1 MKRHI
6 LRAELE
12 AMREDGNA
20 AFVAKLTPNIE
31 PSSILGVRVPLLRK
45 LAKQIVREGNAE
57 AFLNDVPHRYLEE
70 NQIHAFVI
78 NEIKDFDE
86 CMERLKAFLPYVKC
100 WNVTDAIR
108 PKIIAKHTD
117 QAEPILRRWMK
128 SREPYTVRTAIG
140 LYMAYYLDEAFHAEQ
155 AERIADLRFDHYYVR
170 MMAAWY
176 MATALAKQPDAVM
189 PLLEQHRMDPWTHN
203 KTIQKAVES
212 YRIPEDQKTYLKT
225 MRRKEGKQL

>member
-20 AFVAKLTPNIE
+20 AFVAKLTPNID

-45 LAKQIVREGNAE
+45 LAKQITREGNMN

-86 CMERLKAFLPYVKC
+86 CMERLEAFLPYVKC

-117 QAEPILRRWMK
+117 QAEPVLRRWMK
-128 SREPYTVRTAIG
+128 SKEPYTIRTAIG
-140 LYMAYYLDEAFHAEQ
+140 LYMAYYLDDAFERKQ

-176 MATALAKQPDAVM
+176 MATALTKQPDAVM

-212 YRIPEDQKTYLKT
+212 YRIPEDQKAYLKT
-225 MRRKEGKQL
+225 LRRKEGE

>member
-128 SREPYTVRTAIG
+128 SGEPYTVRTAIG
-140 LYMAYYLDEAFHAEQ
+140 LYMAYYLDDAFQAEQ

-212 YRIPEDQKTYLKT
+212 YRIPEDQKAYLKT
-225 MRRKEGKQL
+225 LRRKEGE

>member
-20 AFVAKLTPNIE
+20 AFVAKLTPNID

-45 LAKQIVREGNAE
+45 LAKQIIREGNAD

-70 NQIHAFVI
+70 NQIHAFVL
-78 NEIKDFDE
+78 NEITDYDK
-86 CMERLKAFLPYVKC
+86 CMEKLEAFLPYVKC

-108 PKIIAKHTD
+108 PKIIAKHTEETKPVLY
-117 QAEPILRRWMK
+117 AWLR
-128 SREPYTVRTAIG
+128 SEEPYTVRTAIG
-140 LYMAYYLDEAFHAEQ
+140 LFMAYYLEDAFETEQ

-176 MATALAKQPDAVM
+176 MATALAKQPDAVL
-189 PLLEQHRMDPWTHN
+189 PLLEENRMDIWTHN

-212 YRIPEDQKTYLKT
+212 FRIPEAQKTYLKT
-225 MRRKEGKQL
+225 MRRKEGQ

>member
-20 AFVAKLTPNIE
+20 AFVAKLTPNID

-45 LAKQIVREGNAE
+45 LAKQIIREGNAD

-70 NQIHAFVI
+70 NQIHAFVL
-78 NEIKDFDE
+78 NEITDYDK
-86 CMERLKAFLPYVKC
+86 CMEKLEAFLPYVKC

-108 PKIIAKHTD
+108 PKIIAKHTEETKPVLY
-117 QAEPILRRWMK
+117 AWLR
-128 SREPYTVRTAIG
+128 SEEPYIVRTAIG
-140 LYMAYYLDEAFHAEQ
+140 LFMAYYLEDAFETEQ

-176 MATALAKQPDAVM
+176 MATALAKQPDAVL
-189 PLLEQHRMDPWTHN
+189 PLLEENRMDIWTHN

-212 YRIPEDQKTYLKT
+212 FRIPEAQKTYLKT
-225 MRRKEGKQL
+225 MRRKEGQ

>member
-20 AFVAKLTPNIE
+20 AFVAKLTPNID

-45 LAKQIVREGNAE
+45 LAKQIIREGNAD

-70 NQIHAFVI
+70 NQIHAFVL
-78 NEIKDFDE
+78 NEITDYDK
-86 CMERLKAFLPYVKC
+86 CMEKLEAFLPYVKC

-108 PKIIAKHTD
+108 PKIIAKHT
-117 QAEPILRRWMK
+117 EETKPVLYTWLR
-128 SREPYTVRTAIG
+128 SEEPYTVRTAIG
-140 LYMAYYLDEAFHAEQ
+140 LFMAYYLEDAFETEQ
-155 AERIADLRFDHYYVR
+155 AKRIADLRFDHYYVR

-176 MATALAKQPDAVM
+176 MATALAKQPDAVL
-189 PLLEQHRMDPWTHN
+189 PLLEENRMDIWSHN

-212 YRIPEDQKTYLKT
+212 FRIPEAQKTYLKT
-225 MRRKEGKQL
+225 MRRKEGQ

>member
-1 MKRHI
+1 MKRHV

-20 AFVAKLTPNIE
+20 AFVAKLTPNID

-45 LAKQIVREGNAE
+45 LAKQIIREGNADT
-57 AFLNDVPHRYLEE
+57 FLNDLPHRYLEE

-78 NEIKDFDE
+78 NDIRDYDE
-86 CMERLKAFLPYVKC
+86 CMEQLEAFLPYVDC

-108 PKIIAKHTD
+108 PKIIAKHTK
-117 QAEPILRRWMK
+117 QAEPVLRRWMK

-140 LYMAYYLDEAFHAEQ
+140 LYMAYYLDDAFERKQ

-189 PLLEQHRMDPWTHN
+189 PLLEAHRMDVWTHN

-212 YRIPEDQKTYLKT
+212 YRIPEAQKAYLKT
-225 MRRKEGKQL
+225 MRRKEGK

>member
-140 LYMAYYLDEAFHAEQ
+140 LYMAYYLDDAFQAEQ

-212 YRIPEDQKTYLKT
+212 YRIPEDQKAYLKT
-225 MRRKEGKQL
+225 LRRKEGE

>member
-20 AFVAKLTPNIE
+20 AFVAKLTPDID
-31 PSSILGVRVPLLRK
+31 PASILGVRVPLLRK
-45 LAKQIVREGNAE
+45 LAKQLIREGRAD

-78 NEIKDFDE
+78 SDIKDFDE
-86 CMERLKAFLPYVKC
+86 CMERLEAFLPYVDC
-100 WNVTDAIR
+100 WNVTDAVR
-108 PKIIAKHTD
+108 PKIIAKHTGE
-117 QAEPILRRWMK
+117 AEPVLRRWLA
-128 SREPYTVRTAIG
+128 SEEPYTVRTAIG
-140 LYMAYYLDEAFHAEQ
+140 LYMAYYLDDAFAKEQ
-155 AERIADLRFDHYYVR
+155 AERIADLRFEDYYVR

-176 MATALAKQPDAVM
+176 MATALAKQPETVM
-189 PLLEQHRMDPWTHN
+189 PLLETERMDSWTQN

-212 YRIPEDQKTYLKT
+212 FRIPDARKAVLKT
-225 MRRKEGKQL
+225 MRRKERE

>member
-20 AFVAKLTPNIE
+20 AFVAKLTPNID

-45 LAKQIVREGNAE
+45 LAKQITREGNTN

-86 CMERLKAFLPYVKC
+86 CMERLEAFLPYVKC

-117 QAEPILRRWMK
+117 QAEPVLRRWMK
-128 SREPYTVRTAIG
+128 SKEPYTIRTAIG
-140 LYMAYYLDEAFHAEQ
+140 LYMAYYLDDAFERKQ

-176 MATALAKQPDAVM
+176 MATALTKQPDAVM

-212 YRIPEDQKTYLKT
+212 YRIPEDQKAYLKT
-225 MRRKEGKQL
+225 LRRKEGE

>member
-12 AMREDGNA
+12 AMPEDGNA
-20 AFVAKLTPNIE
+20 AFVAKLTPNID

-45 LAKQIVREGNAE
+45 LAKQIIREGNAD
-57 AFLNDVPHRYLEE
+57 AFLNDLPHRYLEE
-70 NQIHAFVI
+70 NQVHAFVI
-78 NEIKDFDE
+78 NEIRDYDE
-86 CMERLKAFLPYVKC
+86 CMERLEAFLLHVDC

-108 PKIIAKHTD
+108 PKIIAKHTK
-117 QAEPILRRWMK
+117 QAEPVLRRWMK
-128 SREPYTVRTAIG
+128 SKEPYTVRTAIG
-140 LYMAYYLDEAFHAEQ
+140 LYMAYYLDDAFERKQ

-176 MATALAKQPDAVM
+176 MATALTKQPDAVM

-212 YRIPEDQKTYLKT
+212 YRIPEDQKAYLKT
-225 MRRKEGKQL
+225 LRRKEGE